1 MERLDF
7 HVALELC
14 EIFIESATLVAIV
27 FALSACLFMSLNSH
41 RQSVRSP
48 GATHRETTYPVDPL
62 PLDVFR
68 RR

>member
-41 RQSVRSP
+41 RQSRGDLALANVASVTKPRC
-48 GATHRETTYPVDPL
+48 
-62 PLDVFR
+62 
-68 RR
+68 